1 MPTRLLIVNAD
12 DFGQSVEVNGGVI
25 QAHECGIV
33 TSASLMVRW
42 PAAAEAAAWARCR
55 PRFSLG
61 LHFDLG
67 EWVCEKAEW
76 RPLYE
81 VVPWDDAGAVAEE
94 FARQLESFRRLVGG
108 DPTHLDSHQHVH
120 TDEPVRSVLIDAA
133 RQLRVPLRDCTPPIR
148 YCGDFYGQDED
159 GSPFPAGTSLR
170 ALLRVLKSL
179 RPGATELGCH
189 PGFGNGVPTTY
200 REERVRE
207 VKVLCDPRARAAV
220 YRAGIELCS
229 FRDIGWPSGSFLR
242 TPTERSN

>member
-1 MPTRLLIVNAD
+1 MPATRLLIVNAD
-12 DFGQSVEVNGGVI
+12 DFGQSAEVNGGVI
-25 QAHECGIV
+25 EAHERGIV

-42 PAAAEAAAWARCR
+42 PAAVEAAAWARSR
-55 PRFSLG
+55 SRFSLG

-67 EWVCEKAEW
+67 EWVCENDEW

-81 VVPWDDAGAVAEE
+81 VVPGDDAGAVAEE
-94 FARQLESFRRLVGG
+94 FARQLESFRRLASA

-120 TDEPVRSVLIDAA
+120 MDEPVRSVLSDAA
-133 RQLRVPLRDCTPPIR
+133 RQLRVPLRKCTPQVR

-179 RPGATELGCH
+179 PPGATELGCH
-189 PGFGNGVPTTY
+189 PGFGSGVPAIY
-200 REERVRE
+200 SQERVRE

-220 YRAGIELCS
+220 CRAGIELCS
-229 FRDIGWPSGSFLR
+229 FRDIG
-242 TPTERSN
+242 